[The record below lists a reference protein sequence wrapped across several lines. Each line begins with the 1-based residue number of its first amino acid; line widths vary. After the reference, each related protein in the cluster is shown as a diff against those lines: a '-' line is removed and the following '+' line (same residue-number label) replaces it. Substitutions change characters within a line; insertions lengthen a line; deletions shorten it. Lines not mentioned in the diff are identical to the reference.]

1 MMPFLSVSSIRFIKI
16 IEEPD
21 MAAGGGPSLEQWKKM
36 SKRERLR
43 YWAFMVVLV
52 MMASTAVAY
61 AFLAR

>member
-1 MMPFLSVSSIRFIKI
+1 
-16 IEEPD
+16 
-21 MAAGGGPSLEQWKKM
+21 M